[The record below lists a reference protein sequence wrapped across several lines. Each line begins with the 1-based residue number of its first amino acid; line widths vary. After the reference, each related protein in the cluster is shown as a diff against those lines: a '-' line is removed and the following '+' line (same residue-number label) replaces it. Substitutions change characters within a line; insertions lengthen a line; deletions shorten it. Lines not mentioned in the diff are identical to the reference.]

1 MSTRSIY
8 VLRGVVALVAASAFV
23 AIWGGWVGLGGLAG
37 FGPVN
42 LLPGIGRGLTVDL
55 AITLPLGVEA
65 FAAIA
70 LYVAV
75 SGIVTGGARVFAWC
89 SAVGSLI
96 IGAAG
101 QAAYHLL
108 TAAQHAAAA
117 PTPVVVFVSVLP
129 VVVLGLAS
137 ILLHLAES
145 AHHAAVTATTAT
157 TVAEPAAEP
166 DDDPDDPDGGP
177 DWEPWDPT
185 DDPDSDQIWQAINR
199 TGQRTLTESGSDSD
213 GGRTVPRSLIPEGL
227 RVDELPSDRRRTAA
241 HQILADVDHP
251 HRDTLAA
258 THGMSAR
265 WWGDRIAEVRGS
277 RAAG

>member
-1 MSTRSIY
+1 
-8 VLRGVVALVAASAFV
+8 
-23 AIWGGWVGLGGLAG
+23 
-37 FGPVN
+37 
-42 LLPGIGRGLTVDL
+42 
-55 AITLPLGVEA
+55 
-65 FAAIA
+65 
-70 LYVAV
+70 
-75 SGIVTGGARVFAWC
+75 
-89 SAVGSLI
+89 
-96 IGAAG
+96 
-101 QAAYHLL
+101 
-108 TAAQHAAAA
+108 
-117 PTPVVVFVSVLP
+117 
-129 VVVLGLAS
+129 
-137 ILLHLAES
+137 
-145 AHHAAVTATTAT
+145 VTATTAT

-265 WWGDRIAEVRGS
+265 WWVDRIAEVRGS
-277 RAAG
+277 RAAGEVPLWQAHGSACHGGTSTDVHTRHANRGVPMGLFSFSDDREPDATRAPNSDPDKDETTINERGQVRRVEH